1 MEELFKLAETL
12 SIIAIAKYIA
22 ILILIIVLIIK
33 FFELVRNSKEI
44 NETLDI
50 IRQQNE
56 IIIKQNNQTN
66 ILLVNA
72 DKKNNTPN

>member
-1 MEELFKLAETL
+1 MYIETL
-12 SIIAIAKYIA
+12 SIIAIVKYIA
-22 ILILIIVLIIK
+22 ILILIIVLIAK
-33 FFELVRNSKEI
+33 FFELVKNSNEI

-50 IRQQNE
+50 IKQQND

-66 ILLVNA
+66 MILINA

>member
-1 MEELFKLAETL
+1 MEELLMYIETL
-12 SIIAIAKYIA
+12 SIIAIVKYIA
-22 ILILIIVLIIK
+22 ILILIIVLIAK
-33 FFELVRNSKEI
+33 FFELVKNSNEI

-50 IRQQNE
+50 IKQQND

-66 ILLVNA
+66 MILINA

>member
-1 MEELFKLAETL
+1 MEELLMYIETL
-12 SIIAIAKYIA
+12 SIIAIVKYIA
-22 ILILIIVLIIK
+22 ILVLIIVLIEK

-50 IRQQNE
+50 IKQQND

-66 ILLVNA
+66 MILINA

>member
-1 MEELFKLAETL
+1 MEELFELAETL
-12 SIIAIAKYIA
+12 SMIAIAKYIA
-22 ILILIIVLIIK
+22 ILILIIVLIVK
-33 FFELVRNSKEI
+33 FFELVRNSREI